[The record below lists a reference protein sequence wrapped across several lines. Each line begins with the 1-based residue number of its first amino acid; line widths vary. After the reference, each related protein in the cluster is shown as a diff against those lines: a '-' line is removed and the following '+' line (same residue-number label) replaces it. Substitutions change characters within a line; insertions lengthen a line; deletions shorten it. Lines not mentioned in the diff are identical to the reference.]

1 MAAVSSSSPEQS
13 ATSLWASKIA
23 SFADL
28 PDKRLDAR
36 LGSILAVLADH
47 PEDSI
52 PQAAGSWQEAKP
64 IYRFLENDRV
74 SVAGVLQPIA
84 DTTAHACAGQPV
96 IYLIQDS
103 TSLNYTHLTSTTGLG
118 PLNDSDHARGI
129 HLHSTIALRHDGMAI
144 GLLDQAWWVRPSGRR
159 TAKRRKRRRLEQ
171 KESFK
176 WLRSIRA
183 CQAVLDR
190 CLPPAAQPRLVH
202 VMDREGDI
210 HEVLQAISVSPDS
223 AVIRCVQNR
232 KVAGPCGLAHEAVR
246 ATTPLGVHTFSVP
259 RKHNQPARQATVE
272 IRAVA
277 LTITP
282 DRSKYPDRH
291 PVEWTLVEV
300 WEPNPPAGVEP
311 LHWLL
316 WTREPAATLTE
327 AWAVVV
333 IYTYRWRIEEFHL
346 VLKSGC
352 NAEKLELETGVRL
365 AKAVTLYSAI
375 AVRIVALRDLVK
387 REPQLPCTVVLQ
399 NDEWRALWSH
409 IHRRLCPTDLP
420 VPTVREAVMWI
431 GRLGGHLGRKGD
443 GLPGVRTLWRG
454 MRDLTVL
461 VAGYRAGRQHG

>member
-1 MAAVSSSSPEQS
+1 MTAASSLSENT

-23 SFADL
+23 AFAEL
-28 PDKRLDAR
+28 PDKRLNTR
-36 LGSILAVLADH
+36 LASALATLAAH

-52 PQAAGSWQEAKP
+52 PQAAGSWQKAKP
-64 IYRFLENDRV
+64 IYRFLENERV
-74 SVAGVLQPIA
+74 NVASLLRPIA
-84 DTTAHACAGQPV
+84 DATAHGCTGQPV
-96 IYLIQDS
+96 IYAIQDS
-103 TSLNYTHLTSTTGLG
+103 TSLNYSHLTSTTGLG
-118 PLNDSDHARGI
+118 SLNDSDHARGI
-129 HLHSTIALRHDGMAI
+129 HLHSTIAVRQDGMVI
-144 GLLDQAWWVRPSGRR
+144 GLLDQAWWVRPNGQR
-159 TAKRRKRRRLEQ
+159 TATRSKRRRFEY

-183 CQAVLDR
+183 CHAVFDR
-190 CLPPAAQPRLVH
+190 CLAPAEQPRLVH

-210 HEVLQAISVSPDS
+210 HEVLQAISASSDS

-232 KVAGPCGLAHEAVR
+232 KVDGPCARAHEAVR
-246 ATTPLGVHTFSVP
+246 ATTPLGMQTFAVP

-272 IRAVA
+272 IRATT

-282 DRSKYPDRH
+282 DQSKYPERL
-291 PVEWTLVEV
+291 PVTWTLVEV
-300 WEPNPPAGVEP
+300 WEPNAPAGIEP

-316 WTREPAATLTE
+316 WTREPAATLAE
-327 AWAVVV
+327 ALAVVV

-352 NAEKLELETGVRL
+352 TAEKLELETGVRL

-375 AVRIVALRDLVK
+375 AVRIVALRDLVQ
-387 REPQLPCTVVLQ
+387 REPQLPCTVVLH

-409 IHRRLCPTDLP
+409 MHRRPCPTDLP
-420 VPTVREAVMWI
+420 VPTVREAVLWI
-431 GRLGGHLGRKGD
+431 GRLGGHLGRKRD

-454 MRDLTVL
+454 MRDLAIL